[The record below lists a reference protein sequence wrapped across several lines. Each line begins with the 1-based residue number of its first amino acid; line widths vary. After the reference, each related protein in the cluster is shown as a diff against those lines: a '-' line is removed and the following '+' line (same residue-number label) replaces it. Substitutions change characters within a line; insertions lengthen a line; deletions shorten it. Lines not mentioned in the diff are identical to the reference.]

1 MNRYFV
7 ISPHAVEDC
16 VKSVEQVEAMGF
28 ITHFDWGCK
37 DGEHCGWV
45 IIEASNA
52 NEALLVVP
60 SFDRP
65 KARAVKLTKFGPRDI
80 TTAHR

>member
-1 MNRYFV
+1 MNRYLV
-7 ISPHAVEDC
+7 ISPHTIEECA
-16 VKSVEQVEAMGF
+16 KSVKQVEAMGF

-45 IIEASNA
+45 IIEADNT

-65 KARAVKLTKFGPRDI
+65 KARAIMLTKFGPKDVK
-80 TTAHR
+80 TVHT